1 MDTSNRNYT
10 KCCENNLPIA
20 CLLWKMK
27 YVNLS
32 LFTLCLVIELSAP
45 LGGPRVM
52 TRYQP
57 TLMAYKCTYLTYL
70 VNE

>member
-1 MDTSNRNYT
+1 M

-20 CLLWKMK
+20 CLLLKVK

-32 LFTLCLVIELSAP
+32 LFTLCLVTELTAP
-45 LGGPRVM
+45 LVAPHVM

>member
-1 MDTSNRNYT
+1 MPIVENEI
-10 KCCENNLPIA
+10 CELI
-20 CLLWKMK
+20 
-27 YVNLS
+27 
-32 LFTLCLVIELSAP
+32 FITLCLVIELSAP